1 MEILLN
7 KLQELGLSLSKMR
20 VPKHTILVEQGQVS
34 KHLYLIQK
42 GALRLGHLTP
52 EGKEVTTQFF
62 FEGNQVALIDS
73 FAHGTPSE
81 YFLESLEETELLVVN
96 REDFMEALAEYVALK
111 DLMIELLLTKMTTY
125 SNLFLSRIQQSPE
138 ERYRELQDQ
147 YAELLDRVEDQY
159 LASYLGITPVSFS
172 RIKKRLT

>member
-1 MEILLN
+1 MNTLRETLEAF
-7 KLQELGLSLSKMR
+7 KLPLVHQS
-20 VPKHTILVEQGQVS
+20 VTKHQVLVEQGQVS
-34 KHLYLIQK
+34 KHLYFIKK

-52 EGKEVTTQFF
+52 DGKEVTTQFF
-62 FEGNQVALIDS
+62 FEGNQVALIES

-81 YFLESLEETELLVVN
+81 YFLESLEETELLMVN
-96 REDFMEALAEYVALK
+96 REDFMEAVAEHVALK

-147 YAELLDRVEDQY
+147 YAELLNRVEDQY